1 MSGPSY
7 IIRNYRPD
15 DYNTL
20 VQFCAEIGK
29 LEQQYWSES
38 VQGLIENLG
47 LPSHFP
53 ESNLFVAEEAGTIIG
68 YGDVMPEVNIGRAV
82 LSFLVYP
89 KHPVTGL
96 ARRFVER
103 AIHRARELG
112 LKRVHVN
119 IPQNNLTA
127 ERLFSKMGFTFV
139 RRFFQL
145 RLGLSEPYLPNVS
158 RIAPK
163 CCHMRRGEEEK
174 LMQIQNRSFA
184 NTWGYN
190 PNTIE
195 QIIYRTS
202 LPGSS
207 PEDIILACAEDKLIG
222 YCWTRRKLGGH
233 SAVDRGKGCIY
244 MLGVDPDQRGKGVGK
259 QVLLAGLRHLRSKG
273 IRIVELTVDSENEA
287 ALALYRSVGF
297 EVWSASLWYEKELD

>member
-1 MSGPSY
+1 MSGPFY

-15 DYNTL
+15 DYDTL
-20 VQFCAEIGK
+20 IQFCAEIGE
-29 LEQQYWSES
+29 LEQQYWSDS

-53 ESNLFVAEEAGTIIG
+53 ENNLFVAEEAGTIIG

-89 KHPVTGL
+89 KHPVMGL

-103 AIHRARELG
+103 AVHRARELG

-119 IPQNNLTA
+119 IPQNNLMA

-139 RRFFQL
+139 RRFFEL
-145 RLGLSEPYLPNVS
+145 RLDLSEPYLPNVG
-158 RIAPK
+158 RIASK
-163 CCHMRRGEEEK
+163 CRHLRRGEEEK

-190 PNTIE
+190 PNALEEIT
-195 QIIYRTS
+195 YRINV
-202 LPGSS
+202 PGSS
-207 PEDIILACAEDKLIG
+207 PEDIIIAYGEDMVIG
-222 YCWTRRKLGGH
+222 YCWTKQKF
-233 SAVDRGKGCIY
+233 RGRNAKSGEKGRIY
-244 MLGVDPDQRGKGVGK
+244 MLGVDPDHRGKGVGK
-259 QVLLAGLRHLRSKG
+259 KVLLAGLRHLRNKG
-273 IRIVELTVDSENEA
+273 IKIVEITVDSENEA